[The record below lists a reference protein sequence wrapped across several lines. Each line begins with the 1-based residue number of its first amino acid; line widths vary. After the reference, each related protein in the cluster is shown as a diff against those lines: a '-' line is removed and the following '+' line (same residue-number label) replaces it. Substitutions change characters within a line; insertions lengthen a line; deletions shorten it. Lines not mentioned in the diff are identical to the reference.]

1 MRSNA
6 TLGRRRPWVQQRSG
20 RSATHVKLDVKCRT
34 CGGDNYSRHKYC
46 GWCGI
51 EMGAPTVA
59 VDDVTDHAAL
69 GRGVRESTSAG
80 PHANDRTNP
89 GSALDG
95 DATVMQ
101 AVAATT
107 LDGLIVTML
116 GELDGGRPSR
126 SRPVLYRLD
135 LGEPFDVDG
144 PNIEA
149 PGTFTATV
157 EGLRLDSLGSLEGV
171 YRRVSRDEK
180 PTAYR
185 RLRVIRELGTFQ
197 ALAPG
202 ETIAVGC
209 MAILDR
215 VLVRIEPA

>member
-1 MRSNA
+1 M
-6 TLGRRRPWVQQRSG
+6 GRRRPWVQQQRSG
-20 RSATHVKLDVKCRT
+20 RSVTHVKLDVGCRT

-51 EMGAPTVA
+51 EMGAPGVTI
-59 VDDVTDHAAL
+59 DDVTDVGSGVVPSAAS
-69 GRGVRESTSAG
+69 GPIDRTSPGRESSE
-80 PHANDRTNP
+80 
-89 GSALDG
+89 
-95 DATVMQ
+95 DATVIQ
-101 AVAATT
+101 ASASAT
-107 LDGLIVTML
+107 LDGLVVSML
-116 GELDGGRPSR
+116 GGVDGVRPTR
-126 SRPVLYRLD
+126 SSPVLYRLELD
-135 LGEPFDVDG
+135 EPFDVDG

-180 PTAYR
+180 PIAYR

-202 ETIAVGC
+202 ETIPVGC
-209 MAILDR
+209 MAILDH
-215 VLVRIEPA
+215 VLVRVEPA

>member
-1 MRSNA
+1 M
-6 TLGRRRPWVQQRSG
+6 GRRRPWVQQRSG
-20 RSATHVKLDVKCRT
+20 RSATHVKLDVRCRT
-34 CGGDNYSRHKYC
+34 CGGDNYGRHKYC

-51 EMGAPTVA
+51 EMGAPAVA
-59 VDDVTDHAAL
+59 IDDVTDLAADDS
-69 GRGVRESTSAG
+69 GIAEPTSAG
-80 PHANDRTNP
+80 PIATDRTSP
-89 GSALDG
+89 GSLSNEDV
-95 DATVMQ
+95 TVMRPG
-101 AVAATT
+101 AAES
-107 LDGLIVTML
+107 LDGLIVSML
-116 GELDGGRPSR
+116 GELDRGRPSR
-126 SRPVLYRLD
+126 SRPVLYRLE

-144 PNIEA
+144 ADIEA

-180 PTAYR
+180 PIAYR

-202 ETIAVGC
+202 ETIAVGS

>member
-20 RSATHVKLDVKCRT
+20 RSATHVKLDVSCRT
-34 CGGDNYSRHKYC
+34 CGGDNYGRHKYC

-59 VDDVTDHAAL
+59 IDDVTDVAA
-69 GRGVRESTSAG
+69 GVADSTSAG
-80 PHANDRTNP
+80 ATSTDRTNP
-89 GSALDG
+89 GSLPND
-95 DATVMQ
+95 DVTVMRT
-101 AVAATT
+101 AVPAT
-107 LDGLIVTML
+107 LDGVIVSML
-116 GELDGGRPSR
+116 GELDRGRPSR
-126 SRPVLYRLD
+126 SRPVLYRLE

-144 PNIEA
+144 ANIEA

-180 PTAYR
+180 PIAYR

-202 ETIAVGC
+202 ETIAVGS